1 MSVGPG
7 PAHFGV
13 GWIPAWYSFRR
24 VGVQAGG
31 LPAAGAWMIAP
42 LDLGKVGEA
51 IPSHPKARNPYCGS
65 PVPFAN
71 GVPQAKLDVMLISGR
86 RVVPKEGTLSLG

>member
-1 MSVGPG
+1 MLFGAIVIWCNCQ
-7 PAHFGV
+7 FGV

-31 LPAAGAWMIAP
+31 FPAAEAWMIAP

-51 IPSHPKARNPYCGS
+51 IPSYYKARNPY
-65 PVPFAN
+65 
-71 GVPQAKLDVMLISGR
+71 
-86 RVVPKEGTLSLG
+86 LSLLLMECPRPNRM